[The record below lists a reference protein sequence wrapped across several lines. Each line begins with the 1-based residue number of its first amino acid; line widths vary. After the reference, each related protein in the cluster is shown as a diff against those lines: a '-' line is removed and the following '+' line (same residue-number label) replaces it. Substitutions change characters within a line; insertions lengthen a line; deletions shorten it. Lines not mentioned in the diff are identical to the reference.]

1 MHRSRSNNPDLRFQ
15 NEAKVQRMRPFSVGG
30 MFQYAVVIGLMPG
43 LYEKQK
49 FLVLDVSTW
58 ETFT

>member
-30 MFQYAVVIGLMPG
+30 MFQYTVGIGLMPV
-43 LYEKQK
+43 LYDENKN
-49 FLVLDVSTW
+49 F
-58 ETFT
+58 